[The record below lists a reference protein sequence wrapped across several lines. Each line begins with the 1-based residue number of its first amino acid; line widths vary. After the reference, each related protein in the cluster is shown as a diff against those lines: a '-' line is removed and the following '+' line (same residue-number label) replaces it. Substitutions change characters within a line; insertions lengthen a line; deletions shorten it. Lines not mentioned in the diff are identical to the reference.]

1 MCGARTQ
8 DRGPGS
14 YGTRT
19 GIGRHLDPTDSKTS
33 KRSRKT
39 EHIGLT
45 QSPADRCAALAA
57 PLRARQRPWAA
68 VVSERSAQLH
78 VDGKAAGGA
87 LELQHLLELCPPT
100 CPRLLPAVPRTSL
113 VLSPAVL
120 LQAAAL
126 LGPERQTPRETV
138 LRLREQV
145 VAALGDEAVKQRLA
159 GIAYVPVADR
169 SEEFALFIKAEI
181 AELGKLVQQFHL
193 SAD

>member
-1 MCGARTQ
+1 MVLRTVNS
-8 DRGPGS
+8 DFSSMRVFS
-14 YGTRT
+14 AV
-19 GIGRHLDPTDSKTS
+19 LM
-33 KRSRKT
+33 
-39 EHIGLT
+39 
-45 QSPADRCAALAA
+45 AA

-138 LRLREQV
+138 
-145 VAALGDEAVKQRLA
+145 
-159 GIAYVPVADR
+159 
-169 SEEFALFIKAEI
+169 
-181 AELGKLVQQFHL
+181 
-193 SAD
+193 

>member
-1 MCGARTQ
+1 MGSEAVCGARTQ

-126 LGPERQTPRETV
+126 LGPERQTRDGVSCDVPACFMTV
-138 LRLREQV
+138 NTN
-145 VAALGDEAVKQRLA
+145 A
-159 GIAYVPVADR
+159 G
-169 SEEFALFIKAEI
+169 S
-181 AELGKLVQQFHL
+181 GSL
-193 SAD
+193 SARQRHQGQRFT